1 MCSELVERKRNEGK
15 VSEREI
21 LWQVGNFSLFS
32 LCKGNE
38 SEKENNFMLFSFK
51 ESGKKIINY
60 FN

>member
-1 MCSELVERKRNEGK
+1 MCLELVERKRNEGK

-21 LWQVGNFSLFS
+21 LWQVGTFSLFG

-38 SEKENNFMLFSFK
+38 SGKENNFMLFNFK
-51 ESGKKIINY
+51 ESGNNIISY